1 MDFYVATYSMH
12 YDIGNYKM
20 QYAIWNSKIYLIP
33 SRRSNLN
40 EKESNF
46 LRTFKFNDKNDEC
59 VEKKNLNLVFERINS
74 RYDFR
79 GWK

>member
-1 MDFYVATYSMH
+1 MDFYVAKYSMH

-46 LRTFKFNDKNDEC
+46 LRT
-59 VEKKNLNLVFERINS
+59 
-74 RYDFR
+74 
-79 GWK
+79 